1 MDPFRVC
8 EVFILRS
15 YAIALTRIEISVSV
29 CLPVWMR
36 NRVAFTFKKGL
47 LNMKRNGRNLKMPKD
62 CKMTSDIWSQMTN
75 LERYDYLNGR
85 IAIEALSIKYIK

>member
-1 MDPFRVC
+1 
-8 EVFILRS
+8 
-15 YAIALTRIEISVSV
+15 
-29 CLPVWMR
+29 
-36 NRVAFTFKKGL
+36 
-47 LNMKRNGRNLKMPKD
+47 MKRNGRNLKMPKD